1 MENSKVILFHS
12 ETGQQL
18 VRSKCK
24 ELKLDPSVL
33 KQLIA
38 VEIDQQGKLKKIGIT
53 DAFNEIFNNIE
64 PELD

>member
-38 VEIDQQGKLKKIGIT
+38 VEINQQGKLKKRGIT
-53 DAFNEIFNNIE
+53 DDFNEIFNNIE
-64 PELD
+64 TELD